1 MELLE
6 YHIRVEISRS
16 SWRGILWRRS
26 GNAELIGAARF
37 MNCYN
42 EKVARQAIDMIE
54 RSNSGNLSER
64 HIIEYLSTLPMLF
77 ERDGSGIQD
86 DLWNIASF
94 LEELDDIYD
103 HDEHEVELRKRLA
116 AISAN
121 IKRYIDS

>member
-1 MELLE
+1 
-6 YHIRVEISRS
+6 
-16 SWRGILWRRS
+16 
-26 GNAELIGAARF
+26 